1 MKGWRTLSWN
11 LALAALGV
19 AQAFDWTTI
28 LGATPYTG
36 WVVTG
41 IAVVGMVLRS
51 QTDTAIGQ
59 K

>member
-41 IAVVGMVLRS
+41 IAAVGMVLRS